1 MLVRRA
7 ELLEWG
13 PQVQR
18 TTTDMQKR
26 MLRGCKGGYF
36 ASRFAFLPSLPE
48 ISELT
53 LHPLFSTWRRLCWQ
67 GNGNERLGL
76 QNIEE
81 KSCFQ
86 TRVSVW
92 ETWCQAELCTSNLW
106 PLSPRKTSPITGHH
120 PEVSGKSCH
129 IDSIGYDLWYCDIVI
144 LCFFFFLRKMSLT
157 FCPGLKY
164 NGEKPSRRLEQPMR

>member
-1 MLVRRA
+1 
-7 ELLEWG
+7 
-13 PQVQR
+13 
-18 TTTDMQKR
+18 

-129 IDSIGYDLWYCDIVI
+129 IDSIEYDLSPFQYGIRHSLNTVWVWNQLIYFRLSAIRVCKWYV
-144 LCFFFFLRKMSLT
+144 FFFFW
-157 FCPGLKY
+157 
-164 NGEKPSRRLEQPMR
+164 EKKNVTHILSRSEI